1 MSDKKGIAY
10 YKEWIGIVS
19 FVIVVLAFGAKAVL
33 LTDQV
38 KRNEIQ
44 IEIVTKKLD
53 EVNVKDLNNRLER
66 IEKNVDK
73 IIDLLLAQ

>member
-38 KRNEIQ
+38 KRNESEIMKLTKELDEADIKLLNYRLAQ
-44 IEIVTKKLD
+44 IEEKLDQIVTYMID
-53 EVNVKDLNNRLER
+53 E
-66 IEKNVDK
+66 
-73 IIDLLLAQ
+73 